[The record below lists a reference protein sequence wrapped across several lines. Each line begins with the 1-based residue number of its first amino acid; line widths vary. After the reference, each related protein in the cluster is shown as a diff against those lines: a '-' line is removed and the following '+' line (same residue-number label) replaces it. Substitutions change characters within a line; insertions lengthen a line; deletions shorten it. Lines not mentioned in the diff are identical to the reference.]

1 MIALKRF
8 IHPGLAISALGHV
21 GIVVLGLLLAAA
33 SGLMSPPPPEPTVPI
48 LPEATVVD
56 IVPPDEA
63 PRFEGTPSELKSSGS
78 ESRLK
83 SDSATAAPQPGP
95 PKPTAP
101 PRQQPQQ
108 PQQPAKNPQRDTRA
122 AKAPPPPA
130 QPETAHAETAPPDP
144 AQAETADPDMAHPDM
159 AQPDP
164 AQPDTAETSAPPP
177 APPQPQEAADQPV
190 AAETFAQLALLGGP
204 LGGGFAAPAIDTNR
218 ASDDFTVAFRERVS
232 SCSTLP
238 AGVDRRDR
246 IAVSLRVSFNA
257 DGTLASPPRPLR
269 PITSPKT
276 QALMESAIDALQKC
290 QPYTMLPADKYK
302 IWKTI
307 DLVFYPMNFS
317 GQ

>member
-1 MIALKRF
+1 MIKLKRF
-8 IHPGLAISALGHV
+8 IHPGLAISVLGHF
-21 GIVVLGLLLAAA
+21 GLLALGLLFAAA
-33 SGLMSPPPPEPTVPI
+33 SGLMSPPPPEPTTPI

-56 IVPPDEA
+56 IVPPNEA

-95 PKPTAP
+95 AKPTAQ

-108 PQQPAKNPQRDTRA
+108 PQQPAKSPQRNVHP

-144 AQAETADPDMAHPDM
+144 AQAETAHPDM
-159 AQPDP
+159 AQPDT

-177 APPQPQEAADQPV
+177 APPQPEAAADQPV
-190 AAETFAQLALLGGP
+190 AAETFAQLALVGGQ
-204 LGGGFAAPAIDTNR
+204 LGGGFAAPAIDTNQ
-218 ASDDFTVAFRERVS
+218 AADDFTVAFRERVS

-238 AGVDRRDR
+238 AGIDHHDK
-246 IAVSLRVSFNA
+246 IAVSLRVSFNP

-269 PITSPKT
+269 PITSPKA
-276 QALMESAIDALQKC
+276 QAMMESAINALQKC

-302 IWKTI
+302 IWKSI
-307 DLVFYPMNFS
+307 DLVFYPMNF
-317 GQ
+317 GVQ

>member
-1 MIALKRF
+1 MIKLKRF
-8 IHPGLAISALGHV
+8 IHPGLAISVLGHF
-21 GIVVLGLLLAAA
+21 GLLALGLLFVGANALN
-33 SGLMSPPPPEPTVPI
+33 STPTEPTAAI

-56 IVPPDEA
+56 IVPPNEA

-83 SDSATAAPQPGP
+83 SDSATAVPQPGP
-95 PKPTAP
+95 PKPTAQ

-130 QPETAHAETAPPDP
+130 PSETAHAETAPPAP
-144 AQAETADPDMAHPDM
+144 AQTET
-159 AQPDP
+159 
-164 AQPDTAETSAPPP
+164 AQPDTAPPDAAQPNTDTKQTSAPPP
-177 APPQPQEAADQPV
+177 APPPSEETADQPPT
-190 AAETFAQLALLGGP
+190 AETFAQLALVGGR
-204 LGGGFAAPAIDTNR
+204 LGGGFAAPAIDTNQ

-238 AGVDRRDR
+238 AGIDRNDK
-246 IAVSLRVSFNA
+246 IEVALQVSFNA

-269 PITSPKT
+269 PITSSKA
-276 QALMESAIDALQKC
+276 QAVMESAINALQKC
-290 QPYTMLPADKYK
+290 QPYTMLPAKRYK
-302 IWKTI
+302 QWRTI
-307 DLVFYPMNFS
+307 DLVFYPMNFA